1 MDGLEPPISH
11 RFKKRSTWSIF
22 NLPFSVSFN
31 AVFARNSILKK
42 EKRKNNQ
49 RVEWFKINHR
59 ICRCITL
66 IKIKGRE
73 KNKKWRQ
80 SARTPITR
88 GSTEP
93 YMLHARS
100 FPNVR
105 VTFIHTA
112 SPPLT
117 ARVIYTLSRHT
128 YKREQVQIICTRIGR
143 QNTHTQTR
151 NKRVHTDA
159 RIKKRAR
166 EDRHT

>member
-11 RFKKRSTWSIF
+11 RWLKKRSTWSIF

-117 ARVIYTLSRHT
+117 ARVIYTPSRHT
-128 YKREQVQIICTRIGR
+128 YKQVQIICTRIGR

>member
-11 RFKKRSTWSIF
+11 RWFKKRSTWSIF

-49 RVEWFKINHR
+49 KVQWFKINHR

-66 IKIKGRE
+66 IKIKSRE

-117 ARVIYTLSRHT
+117 ARVIYTPSRHT

-143 QNTHTQTR
+143 QNTHTHRRATNVYTQTR
-151 NKRVHTDA
+151 
-159 RIKKRAR
+159 
-166 EDRHT
+166 E